1 MRGEREAEIPLHRR
15 SHQLEKEGRP
25 LKGRKVGKLGASIS
39 SGTSLL
45 PRWKVTYLQ
54 PRGDGILVVT
64 RGNIT
69 PFRSNGR
76 TTRLIHA
83 SCVEEAREFFILSV
97 HWKKIGFYWI
107 ISNELDDQNFRVKNT
122 REITTHVIVRVSR
135 LNVFA
140 ISNSL
145 FDAITFFLFFFS
157 RGDIRR
163 SAPTL
168 HSNPSSGILEVFTRV
183 ETAYSLF
190 EYKLFDEK

>member
-1 MRGEREAEIPLHRR
+1 MKSYVFTTARGWNLGRYSRKYYPVSKQRANHAIDPRIVRR
-15 SHQLEKEGRP
+15 GGQ
-25 LKGRKVGKLGASIS
+25 
-39 SGTSLL
+39 
-45 PRWKVTYLQ
+45 
-54 PRGDGILVVT
+54 GILCSK
-64 RGNIT
+64 
-69 PFRSNGR
+69 RS
-76 TTRLIHA
+76 L
-83 SCVEEAREFFILSV
+83 E
-97 HWKKIGFYWI
+97 IGFYWI

>member
-83 SCVEEAREFFILSV
+83 SCVEEAREFFVLSV

-122 REITTHVIVRVSR
+122 WNYNTRNCTCIPLERVRDFEFFIR
-135 LNVFA
+135 CDY
-140 ISNSL
+140 L
-145 FDAITFFLFFFS
+145 FPFFFS
-157 RGDIRR
+157 REDIRR

>member
-1 MRGEREAEIPLHRR
+1 M
-15 SHQLEKEGRP
+15 
-25 LKGRKVGKLGASIS
+25 
-39 SGTSLL
+39 
-45 PRWKVTYLQ
+45 
-54 PRGDGILVVT
+54 D
-64 RGNIT
+64 
-69 PFRSNGR
+69 F
-76 TTRLIHA
+76 
-83 SCVEEAREFFILSV
+83 
-97 HWKKIGFYWI
+97 I

-145 FDAITFFLFFFS
+145 FDAITFFLLFFS
-157 RGDIRR
+157 RRDIRR

>member
-1 MRGEREAEIPLHRR
+1 MRGEIPLHRR

-83 SCVEEAREFFILSV
+83 SCVEEAREFFVLSV

-145 FDAITFFLFFFS
+145 FDAITFFLLFFS
-157 RGDIRR
+157 RRDIRR

-168 HSNPSSGILEVFTRV
+168 HSNLSSGILEVFTRV

>member
-83 SCVEEAREFFILSV
+83 SCAEEAREFFVLSV
-97 HWKKIGFYWI
+97 HWKKIEFYWI

-122 REITTHVIVRVSR
+122 REITTHVIVSR

-145 FDAITFFLFFFS
+145 FDAITFFLFFFFHAGIFDVQHPLCIQILPPVYWRYS
-157 RGDIRR
+157 R
-163 SAPTL
+163 A
-168 HSNPSSGILEVFTRV
+168 
-183 ETAYSLF
+183 
-190 EYKLFDEK
+190 